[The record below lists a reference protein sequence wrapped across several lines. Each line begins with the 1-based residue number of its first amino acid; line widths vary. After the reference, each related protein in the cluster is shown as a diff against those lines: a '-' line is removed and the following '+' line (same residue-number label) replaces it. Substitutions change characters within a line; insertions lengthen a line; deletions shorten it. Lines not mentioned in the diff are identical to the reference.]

1 MTADAIRNLDAL
13 LNLKEELLKMKDRK
27 TDNLTKA
34 IEKRMQV
41 QEKLS
46 VVMAS
51 IKAAENNVKRLQ
63 EENNVCLAEII
74 SILEQINNPTIQA
87 DGLKTEDNMKDLFL
101 TDLMD
106 LVDESSP
113 DDDTAEILR
122 LKMVKSVEL
131 SEQKLNEAMVLASEY
146 DFQETMK
153 IVIQLFD
160 GEDRPITTGKWLEI
174 NGFRFQPVSP
184 SLMSS
189 QIWQELVLISH
200 VITSFLRRQHVKLVS
215 TQTATSN
222 TASLVTAATEDT
234 AISLQ
239 SSSQALVRSPVP
251 SKNIFVLT
259 LFQSNIQIGEVHIQP
274 LPTFHPEFVQKLGN
288 FCNKNLRIFCDNIAK
303 VYIKILYKCSNS

>member
-13 LNLKEELLKMKDRK
+13 LNLKEELLKMKDQK

-63 EENNVCLAEII
+63 EENNVCMAEMI

-200 VITSFLRRQHVKLVS
+200 VITSFLRRQNVKLVS